1 MEPISMGMAALAGS
15 ALSNI
20 VGISQAGKQR
30 DFQEMMSGTAYQ
42 RAVADLKAADLNP
55 MLAYSQGGASTPP
68 GSMPNISDM
77 SGAVSTAL
85 QAKQIDAQVK
95 QLQSQSDLNQQNTA
109 LARAQTYTEL
119 ERAGQV
125 RAATQQATAS
135 AGAAMVQ
142 QDVLGQQIR
151 HYEELIKMVPEQ
163 RRKVMEETLT
173 EPVRR
178 ALFGYQSVREASQAD
193 LNRATERLQDIT
205 TVLRKLEQPEGEAH
219 AQFYSGSVGENAPL
233 INQILRIIS
242 VLKPGVNFST
252 VTRR

>member
-30 DFQEMMSGTAYQ
+30 DFQEYMSGTAYQ

-95 QLQSQSDLNQQNTA
+95 QLTSQSDLNQQNTA
-109 LARAQTYTEL
+109 LARAQTFTEM
-119 ERAGQV
+119 ERAAQV
-125 RAATQQATAS
+125 RAQTQQATAS

-142 QDVLGQQIR
+142 QDVLGNQIKHLEQQIR
-151 HYEELIKMVPEQ
+151 HIGALADMVPEQ
-163 RRKVMEETLT
+163 RRLVIEQTLT
-173 EPVRR
+173 EPIRR
-178 ALFGYQSVREASQAD
+178 LLFGEQSMQAMSQAD
-193 LNRATERLQDIT
+193 LNRATERLQDVV
-205 TVLRKLEQPEGEAH
+205 TVLKRLEQPAGEAN
-219 AQFYSGSVGENAPL
+219 AAFYSGAVGENAPL

-242 VLKPGVNFST
+242 VIKK
-252 VTRR
+252 